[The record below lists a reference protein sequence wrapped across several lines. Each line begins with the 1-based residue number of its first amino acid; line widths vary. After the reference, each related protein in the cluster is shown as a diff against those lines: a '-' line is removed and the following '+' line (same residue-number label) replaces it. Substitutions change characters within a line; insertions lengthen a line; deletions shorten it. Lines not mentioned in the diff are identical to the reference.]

1 MRVFIFILLGFS
13 QLSFGDTKIP
23 GQLSIS
29 LGSISANYAE
39 KADQLTTT
47 DGTTAAATTPFAG
60 TASSM
65 PISLM
70 YEYFPNL
77 KRSYFAKA
85 TGPLLGSTPD
95 RYFSGNIGLNF
106 YFGKVATMAIVSDS
120 NFEMKLI
127 PKLRYYVGPSMGMGY
142 LIYNTKSAI
151 KNDLLLELGGQA
163 GVVYTM
169 NPSWAVRGELGASRG
184 VGALVSATVIKILMG
199 VSFNISNQ

>member
-1 MRVFIFILLGFS
+1 MRIIYLLLVIFS
-13 QLSFGDTKIP
+13 QASFGDTKIP

-39 KADQLTTT
+39 NADQLTTT
-47 DGTTAAATTPFAG
+47 DGTTATTSSPFSG
-60 TASSM
+60 TASAM

-95 RYFSGNIGLNF
+95 RYFSGSIGANF
-106 YFGKVATMAIVSDS
+106 YFGKVASMAIVTDS

-127 PKLRYYVGPSMGMGY
+127 PKLRYYVGPAIGMGY
-142 LIYNTKSAI
+142 IIYNTKSAI

-169 NPSWAVRGELGASRG
+169 NPTWALRGELGASRG

-199 VSFNISNQ
+199 VSYNVGN